1 MNALK
6 RNRGVLLTIW
16 IVLLLFVGC
25 SGKGDAADDE
35 TIRVGIRSS
44 ELKTW
49 EYMEEKASEE
59 GLDIELVQFSS
70 AYDPNDA
77 LNDGEIDA
85 NAFQHIAYLDTF
97 NEKTGSDIVP
107 IGTTIIAPLGIYSDE
122 YTSVE
127 EIPDGTQIAIP
138 NDQSSWG
145 RALLLLQEANLITV
159 VDDFDGIGGKD
170 KVKDNPKNLDLIPVD
185 GFQTPRSM
193 EDTGVAVIGN
203 GIAVEAGLTLQDA
216 ILHES
221 ETAKPYINIIAARSE
236 DKDDEKLQRLVE
248 LYQTESTK
256 EFIEETFGGNY
267 LPTFIT
273 LEELATYK
281 ETYSN

>member
-1 MNALK
+1 MK
-6 RNRGVLLTIW
+6 KQSGILLITTW

-49 EYMEEKASEE
+49 EYMEEKANEE

-97 NEKTGSDIVP
+97 NEKTDSDIVP

-122 YTSVE
+122 YASVE
-127 EIPDGTQIAIP
+127 EIPDGAQIAIP

-159 VDDFDGIGGKD
+159 VDDFDGIGGED

-185 GFQTPRSM
+185 GFQAPRSM
-193 EDTGVAVIGN
+193 EDTGVAVIVN

>member
-145 RALLLLQEANLITV
+145 RALLLLQKANLITV
-159 VDDFDGIGGKD
+159 VDDFDGIGGED

-193 EDTGVAVIGN
+193 EDTGVAVIVN

>member
-1 MNALK
+1 VNALK

-145 RALLLLQEANLITV
+145 RALLLLQKANLITV
-159 VDDFDGIGGKD
+159 VDDFDGIGGED

-193 EDTGVAVIGN
+193 EDTGVAVIVN

-248 LYQTESTK
+248 LYQSESTK